1 MSAPEVGPAPMQAD
15 IFYVPIA
22 ARMDFALAAGA
33 LEKSGLHY
41 EIVMAAL
48 LGIITDV
55 DGQVDIMP
63 VHIRLLPDLS
73 FTADNG
79 HASFPAAIERAG
91 WSILK
96 GNQDSNKRLK
106 REICARP
113 GHLSVYVTCHLVGA
127 SICTGTL
134 LTDL

>member
-22 ARMDFALAAGA
+22 ARVDFALAAGA

-63 VHIRLLPDLS
+63 VHILFSPRFVNFS
-73 FTADNG
+73 
-79 HASFPAAIERAG
+79 
-91 WSILK
+91 
-96 GNQDSNKRLK
+96 
-106 REICARP
+106 
-113 GHLSVYVTCHLVGA
+113 
-127 SICTGTL
+127 
-134 LTDL
+134 